1 MRIRF
6 HEEESVFK
14 NNSSLQ
20 DVFLNYLRKEK
31 IQVTVHLMTGA
42 KLTGVI
48 KGFDSFAI
56 LLKHTTQELIY
67 KHAISVIQ
75 PQKEVN
81 RFLELQWQ
89 MAERGDQKA
98 SKAEIS

>member
-1 MRIRF
+1 M
-6 HEEESVFK
+6 FK
-14 NNSSLQ
+14 NNSNLQ

-31 IQVTVHLMTGA
+31 VPVTVHLMTGA
-42 KLTGVI
+42 KLVGVI

-56 LLKHTTQELIY
+56 ILKNSTQELIY

-81 RFLELQWQ
+81 RFLDIQWQ
-89 MAERGDQKA
+89 MAEHEDQKPQ
-98 SKAEIS
+98 KAEIS

>member
-1 MRIRF
+1 M
-6 HEEESVFK
+6 FK
-14 NNSSLQ
+14 NNSNLQ

-31 IQVTVHLMTGA
+31 IPVTVHLMTGA
-42 KLTGVI
+42 KLAGVI

-67 KHAISVIQ
+67 KHAISTIQ

-89 MAERGDQKA
+89 MAEREDQKPP
-98 SKAEIS
+98 KAEIS